1 MRDVTIEKVREF
13 QESFLERMR
22 AGHQADVLDVLASG
36 KLTEE
41 VEKII
46 KSEAEAVALQYRA
59 SDNTSK

>member
-1 MRDVTIEKVREF
+1 MRDVPIEKIREF
-13 QESFLERMR
+13 QETFLDRMR
-22 AGHQADVLDVLASG
+22 AGHQADALDVLASG